1 MAKCQSQH
9 EYSPYHGIIRSQK
22 YLSNIRC
29 VMVAIK
35 YFELT
40 RGSEDK
46 WGSGPILTVLQ
57 CQANP

>member
-1 MAKCQSQH
+1 M
-9 EYSPYHGIIRSQK
+9 YSPYHGIIRSQK